1 MPMILHLNVKNLVR
15 KMRKRKFSTWVNVPM
30 DQLMR
35 QRIEEI
41 ADRREIAMSEV
52 VREILNAGL
61 DERES

>member
-1 MPMILHLNVKNLVR
+1 MILHLNVKNLVR